1 MIMADQHTDTD
12 IWDQLLKQPLWDEMK
27 STAQAQ
33 LPERLRSQIPVSH
46 PLHPAARVSVRRS
59 SNGEMT
65 VDSSP
70 VPKAEAKRLS
80 KEERYRIV
88 VQAAG
93 EIMSAKGFTGMSLQ
107 EVADKAGLTES
118 ALYHYIHTKSDL
130 LTMILDAGYETT
142 IGGLLTYGHAAGTDS
157 DGHTVYYFP
166 RYCLNQV
173 IYNVHRPELVRLFS
187 TLNGE
192 ALREDHPAH
201 NYFVT
206 RYDRN
211 WQWMTKLPWVLPDGF
226 TEEQFHH
233 LWRLTMSAMDGL
245 QIRWI
250 TGDVSDLTREWV
262 DSSRYLFPVSQWGHY
277 LDPSQYQESDGC
289 LLSHVLHT
297 QPAPVTTGVAA

>member
-1 MIMADQHTDTD
+1 MTHLHTDAD
-12 IWDQLLKQPLWDEMK
+12 VWDKILDQPLWEEMK
-27 STAQAQ
+27 SPQTAQ
-33 LPERLRSQIPVSH
+33 LPANLRKQIPVSH
-46 PLHPAARVSVRRS
+46 PVTSHGRVAVRRS
-59 SNGEMT
+59 ASGEMT
-65 VDSSP
+65 VDHSP
-70 VPKAEAKRLS
+70 VPNADAKRLS
-80 KEERYRIV
+80 KEERKQIV
-88 VQAAG
+88 IQAAS
-93 EIMSAKGFTGMSLQ
+93 EIISAKGFTGMSLQ

-130 LTMILDAGYETT
+130 LTMVLDEGYETLT
-142 IGGLLTYGHAAGTDS
+142 SGLLTFGHSAGTDS

-226 TEEQFHH
+226 DEEQFHH
-233 LWRLTMSAMDGL
+233 LWRLAMSAMDGL

-262 DSSRYLFPVSQWGHY
+262 DSSHYLFPAAEWKHL
-277 LDPSQYQESDGC
+277 LDPSLYEPSDGC
-289 LLSHVLHT
+289 LLKYTL
-297 QPAPVTTGVAA
+297 AKADA